1 MVFMKQQSF
10 IIYDVT
16 VMVTLVTK
24 AMPDA
29 GYALKLHV

>member
-1 MVFMKQQSF
+1 
-10 IIYDVT
+10 
-16 VMVTLVTK
+16 MVTLVTK